1 MTSQLT
7 LEFIL
12 STLVYA
18 ALGFGL
24 FMLSLWIMEK
34 VTPYS
39 LVKKITEE
47 GNIALAIVIA
57 AIILSLGMIYSA
69 AIH

>member
-7 LEFIL
+7 LEFIF
-12 STLVYA
+12 STLVYGV
-18 ALGFGL
+18 LGFGL
-24 FMLSLWIMEK
+24 FMLSLWVMEK

-57 AIILSLGMIYSA
+57 AVILSLGMIYSA